1 MTLSHASSCWPRTAP
16 WPLWSLS
23 RWSDLHPSTSFTCVS
38 LVPFGVWRY
47 CAGTRYGSPDSPAIC
62 LWSSSSL
69 LLWVPKLCS
78 STGSLLDYQNTWITH
93 PAPPG
98 HGGTSGI
105 FSGYP
110 SSPMHPLP
118 MQRFYFCSN
127 LGRVPTPA
135 WGSPRDSPPHQLC
148 GSWADI
154 PQFPLILPHRSGG
167 STRVVSILPHCFSLR
182 PPSHALREWEGR
194 SLWAQPSSAEGLV
207 CFCCSEKKLF
217 CIS

>member
-1 MTLSHASSCWPRTAP
+1 MHHPADHALLLGPY
-16 WPLWSLS
+16 WSLS
-23 RWSDLHPSTSFTCVS
+23 RWSDLHPGTSFTCVS

-69 LLWVPKLCS
+69 LLWVPELCS
-78 STGSLLDYQNTWITH
+78 STGSLLDYRNTWITH
-93 PAPPG
+93 PPPPG

-118 MQRFYFCSN
+118 MQPFYFCSN
-127 LGRVPTPA
+127 LGRVPTPG

-154 PQFPLILPHRSGG
+154 PQFPLISPHRSGG
-167 STRVVSILPHCFSLR
+167 NTRVVSILPPCFSLR
-182 PPSHALREWEGR
+182 SPPCSTGVGR
-194 SLWAQPSSAEGLV
+194 QEPLSPAVTSRWA
-207 CFCCSEKKLF
+207 CLF
-217 CIS
+217 LLQQGNCLHLPGSWW